1 MRKFITITLAVM
13 LCLGLGVTA
22 QADIQVGCIFPMTGT
37 IAFIG
42 EAMTQGTQLVVDE
55 INAQGGINGEKIV
68 LKIEDS
74 RSDPKEANNAVAKV
88 LEVDKIRI
96 LLGPAR
102 SGSVLAS
109 TPLVD
114 KAKAVL
120 MAPVSTHPDVPKA
133 DKGIFRTCP
142 SDGAQGAVGAV
153 FAKELGLKRV
163 AVIYKN
169 DDYGKG
175 LADVFSAKAK
185 ELGID
190 IPLMVKYSPKDQDF
204 RTQLTKIK
212 AKKVDGLYIVANMQT
227 PNIVKQAKLLKL
239 KATLIGAEGTK
250 DPQILKRAG
259 QDMEGM
265 WCTSPP
271 YWDESPDPAT
281 QKFVKAFKAKYPD
294 KEPRMFAAMA
304 YDGMLALGE
313 AMKAQGS
320 DPMKIREGLL
330 ALKDLPGATGAITML
345 PNGDVE
351 KPFAVFKV
359 ENGKYVFKK
368 FMK

>member
-1 MRKFITITLAVM
+1 MKKLSVIILAVM
-13 LCLGLGVTA
+13 VCLGFAAGA
-22 QADIQVGCIFPMTGT
+22 QAEIKVGCVLPMTGT

-42 EAMTQGTQLVVDE
+42 EAMTQGVQLVVDDV
-55 INAQGGINGEKIV
+55 NAKGGINGEKIV

-109 TPLVD
+109 TPMVA

-133 DKGIFRTCP
+133 DQGVFRTCP
-142 SDGAQGAVGAV
+142 SDGAQGAVGAL
-153 FAKELGLKRV
+153 FAKELGLKKL

-175 LADVFSAKAK
+175 LADVFAAKAK
-185 ELGID
+185 ELGMEV
-190 IPLMVKYSPKDQDF
+190 PLMVKFSPKDQDF
-204 RTQLTKIK
+204 RTQLTKVK

-227 PNIVKQAKLLKL
+227 PNIVKQTKLLRI

-259 QDMEGM
+259 KDMEGM

-271 YWDESPDPAT
+271 YWTESPDKAT
-281 QKFVKAFKAKYPD
+281 QKFVKAFNAKYPG

-304 YDGMLALGE
+304 YDGMLALVE
-313 AMKAQGS
+313 AMKAKGS

-330 ALKDLPGATGAITML
+330 GLKNLPGATGAITML
-345 PNGDVE
+345 SNGDVE
-351 KPFAVFKV
+351 KPFAVFQV
-359 ENGKYVFKK
+359 ENGKYAFRK